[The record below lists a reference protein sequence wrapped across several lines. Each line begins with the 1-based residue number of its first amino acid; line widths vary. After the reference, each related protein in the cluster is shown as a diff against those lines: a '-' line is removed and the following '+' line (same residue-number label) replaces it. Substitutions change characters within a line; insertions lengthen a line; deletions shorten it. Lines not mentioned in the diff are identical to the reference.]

1 MKGIVWGNTLD
12 RAIKKLEEIKQNYLK
27 YTKEILVQETKDS
40 FTMSNGDYWK
50 AVNVPTAARGYK
62 CNISYIDVSIPYQDI
77 NMIVTPATTA
87 YPYCGYK
94 YFDFMEEE

>member
-1 MKGIVWGNTLD
+1 MIGIVWGNTLD
-12 RAIKKLEEIKQNYLK
+12 RAIKKLEEIKQNYLN
-27 YTKEILVQETKDS
+27 YTKEILVQETKDL

-50 AVNVPTAARGYK
+50 AVKVSTSAKGYK
-62 CNISYIDVSIPYQDI
+62 CNISYIDVNIPYQDI
-77 NMIVTPATTA
+77 NTIVIPATTS